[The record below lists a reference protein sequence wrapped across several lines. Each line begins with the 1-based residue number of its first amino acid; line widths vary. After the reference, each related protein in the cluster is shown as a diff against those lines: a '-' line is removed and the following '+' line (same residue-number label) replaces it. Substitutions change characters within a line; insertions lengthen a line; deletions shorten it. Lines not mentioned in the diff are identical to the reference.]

1 MPSAADGSFEQLLM
15 GMTQLRV
22 LELVDLNGPRAMCV
36 FQNVMPTLLHLE
48 QLVLTNNEMG
58 PVPAMK
64 LAESARLLPALR
76 SVYAEGND
84 LEGALDDLNWIIGF
98 DLFQ

>member
-1 MPSAADGSFEQLLM
+1 M
-15 GMTQLRV
+15 R
-22 LELVDLNGPRAMCV
+22 V

-48 QLVLTNNEMG
+48 HLVLTNNEMG
-58 PVPAMK
+58 PVPATK

-76 SVYAEGND
+76 SVQAEGND
-84 LEGALDDLNWIIGF
+84 LEGALDDLDWIVGF